1 MKRTAEFVLGL
12 IGGIF
17 GIICAFVALLIGG
30 MGAAF
35 EADGANTVIGLGWGA
50 VALSILGIVGSV
62 MVRSKAKVGGIMMT
76 VAAIGGFICIS
87 IIYLLPGVLLLIGGL
102 MGIFRKD
109 KATVSDKMSTRKSAL
124 TIFIKLV

>member
-17 GIICAFVALLIGG
+17 GILCAFIALFIGG
-30 MGAAF
+30 LGSAL

-50 VALSILGIVGSV
+50 VALSVLGIVGSV

-87 IIYLLPGVLLLIGGL
+87 AIYLLPGVLLLIGGL

-109 KATVSDKMSTRKSAL
+109 KAAVSA
-124 TIFIKLV
+124 

>member
-62 MVRSKAKVGGIMMT
+62 MVRRRYYDDCG
-76 VAAIGGFICIS
+76 CYRW
-87 IIYLLPGVLLLIGGL
+87 IYLYFYNLLI
-102 MGIFRKD
+102 
-109 KATVSDKMSTRKSAL
+109 TRR
-124 TIFIKLV
+124 IIINRWVNGHIP

>member
-17 GIICAFVALLIGG
+17 GILCAFIALFIGG
-30 MGAAF
+30 LGSAL

-87 IIYLLPGVLLLIGGL
+87 LIYLLPGILLLIGGL

-109 KATVSDKMSTRKSAL
+109 KVVVSA
-124 TIFIKLV
+124 

>member
-35 EADGANTVIGLGWGA
+35 EADRANTVIGLGWGA

-87 IIYLLPGVLLLIGGL
+87 IIYLLPGVLLLIDGL

-109 KATVSDKMSTRKSAL
+109 KATVSA
-124 TIFIKLV
+124 

>member
-17 GIICAFVALLIGG
+17 GILCAFIALFIGG
-30 MGAAF
+30 LGSAL

-50 VALSILGIVGSV
+50 VGLSVLGIVGSV

-76 VAAIGGFICIS
+76 VAAIGGFVCIS
-87 IIYLLPGVLLLIGGL
+87 AIYLLPGVLLLIGGL

-109 KATVSDKMSTRKSAL
+109 KAAVSA
-124 TIFIKLV
+124 

>member
-62 MVRSKAKVGGIMMT
+62 MVRSKAKVGGTMMT

-109 KATVSDKMSTRKSAL
+109 KATVSA
-124 TIFIKLV
+124 

>member
-35 EADGANTVIGLGWGA
+35 EADGANTIIGLGWGA
-50 VALSILGIVGSV
+50 VGLSILGIVGSV

-87 IIYLLPGVLLLIGGL
+87 LIYLLPGVLLLIGGL

-109 KATVSDKMSTRKSAL
+109 KAAVSA
-124 TIFIKLV
+124 

>member
-17 GIICAFVALLIGG
+17 GIICAFIALLIGG

-35 EADGANTVIGLGWGA
+35 EAEGANTIIGLGWGA
-50 VALSILGIVGSV
+50 VGLSILGIVGSV
-62 MVRSKAKVGGIMMT
+62 MVRNKAKVGGIMMT
-76 VAAIGGFICIS
+76 IAAIGGFICIS
-87 IIYLLPGVLLLIGGL
+87 IVYLLPGVLLLIGGL

-109 KATVSDKMSTRKSAL
+109 KVTVSA
-124 TIFIKLV
+124 

>member
-35 EADGANTVIGLGWGA
+35 EAEGANTIIGLGWGA
-50 VALSILGIVGSV
+50 VGLSILGIVGSV
-62 MVRSKAKVGGIMMT
+62 MVRGKAKAGGIMMT
-76 VAAIGGFICIS
+76 IAAIGGFICIS
-87 IIYLLPGVLLLIGGL
+87 IFFLLPGVLLLIGGL

-109 KATVSDKMSTRKSAL
+109 KAAVSA
-124 TIFIKLV
+124 

>member
-17 GIICAFVALLIGG
+17 GVICAFIALMIGG

-35 EADGANTVIGLGWGA
+35 EAEGANTIIGLGWSA
-50 VALSILGIVGSV
+50 VGLSILGIVGSV

-76 VAAIGGFICIS
+76 IAAIGGFICIS
-87 IIYLLPGVLLLIGGL
+87 IFYLLPGVLLLIGGL
-102 MGIFRKD
+102 MGIFRKN
-109 KATVSDKMSTRKSAL
+109 KATVSA
-124 TIFIKLV
+124 

>member
-17 GIICAFVALLIGG
+17 GIICAFIALLIGG

-35 EADGANTVIGLGWGA
+35 EAEGANTIIGLGWGA
-50 VALSILGIVGSV
+50 VGLSILGIVGSV
-62 MVRSKAKVGGIMMT
+62 MVRGKAKVGGIMMT
-76 VAAIGGFICIS
+76 IAAIGGFICIS
-87 IIYLLPGVLLLIGGL
+87 IFFLLPGVLLLIGGL

-109 KATVSDKMSTRKSAL
+109 KVAVSA
-124 TIFIKLV
+124 

>member
-12 IGGIF
+12 IGGIL
-17 GIICAFVALLIGG
+17 GILCAFIALFIGG
-30 MGAAF
+30 LGSAL

-50 VALSILGIVGSV
+50 VGLSVLGIVGSV

-87 IIYLLPGVLLLIGGL
+87 LIYLLPGVLLLIGGL

-109 KATVSDKMSTRKSAL
+109 KATVSA
-124 TIFIKLV
+124 

>member
-87 IIYLLPGVLLLIGGL
+87 IIYLLPGVLLLISGL

-109 KATVSDKMSTRKSAL
+109 KATVSA
-124 TIFIKLV
+124 

>member
-17 GIICAFVALLIGG
+17 GILCAFIALFIGG
-30 MGAAF
+30 LGSAL

-50 VALSILGIVGSV
+50 VGLSVLGIVGSV

-87 IIYLLPGVLLLIGGL
+87 VIYLLPGVLLLIGGL
-102 MGIFRKD
+102 MGIFRKN
-109 KATVSDKMSTRKSAL
+109 KATVSA
-124 TIFIKLV
+124 

>member
-12 IGGIF
+12 VGGIF
-17 GIICAFVALLIGG
+17 GILCAFIALFIGG
-30 MGAAF
+30 LGSAL

-109 KATVSDKMSTRKSAL
+109 KATVSA
-124 TIFIKLV
+124 

>member
-17 GIICAFVALLIGG
+17 GILCAFIALFIGG
-30 MGAAF
+30 LGSAL

-50 VALSILGIVGSV
+50 VALSVLGIVGSV

-76 VAAIGGFICIS
+76 IAAIGGFICIS
-87 IIYLLPGVLLLIGGL
+87 LIYLLPGVLLLIGGL

-109 KATVSDKMSTRKSAL
+109 KAVVSA
-124 TIFIKLV
+124 

>member
-17 GIICAFVALLIGG
+17 GILCAFIALFIGG
-30 MGAAF
+30 LGSAL

-50 VALSILGIVGSV
+50 VGLSVLGIVGSV

-109 KATVSDKMSTRKSAL
+109 KATVSA
-124 TIFIKLV
+124 

>member
-17 GIICAFVALLIGG
+17 GIICAFIALLIGG

-35 EADGANTVIGLGWGA
+35 EAEGANTIIGLGWGA
-50 VALSILGIVGSV
+50 VGLSILGIVGSV
-62 MVRSKAKVGGIMMT
+62 MVRGKAKVGGIMMT

-87 IIYLLPGVLLLIGGL
+87 IVYLLPGVLLLIGGL

-109 KATVSDKMSTRKSAL
+109 KAAVSA
-124 TIFIKLV
+124 

>member
-1 MKRTAEFVLGL
+1 MKRTVEFVLGL

-109 KATVSDKMSTRKSAL
+109 KATVSA
-124 TIFIKLV
+124 

>member
-17 GIICAFVALLIGG
+17 GIICPFVALLIGG

-62 MVRSKAKVGGIMMT
+62 MVRSKEKVGGIMMT

-109 KATVSDKMSTRKSAL
+109 KATVSA
-124 TIFIKLV
+124 

>member
-17 GIICAFVALLIGG
+17 GILCAFIALFIGG
-30 MGAAF
+30 LGSAL

-50 VALSILGIVGSV
+50 VGLSILGIVGSV
-62 MVRSKAKVGGIMMT
+62 MVRSKAKAGSIMMN

-87 IIYLLPGVLLLIGGL
+87 LIYLLPGVLLLIGGL

-109 KATVSDKMSTRKSAL
+109 KAAVSA
-124 TIFIKLV
+124 

>member
-35 EADGANTVIGLGWGA
+35 EADGANTIIGLGWGA
-50 VALSILGIVGSV
+50 VALSVLGIVGSV

-87 IIYLLPGVLLLIGGL
+87 LIYLLPGVLLLIGGL

-109 KATVSDKMSTRKSAL
+109 KATVSA
-124 TIFIKLV
+124 

>member
-102 MGIFRKD
+102 MGIFRKN
-109 KATVSDKMSTRKSAL
+109 KATVSA
-124 TIFIKLV
+124 

>member
-30 MGAAF
+30 MGAAV
-35 EADGANTVIGLGWGA
+35 EADGANTIIGLGWGA
-50 VALSILGIVGSV
+50 VALSVLGIVGSV

-87 IIYLLPGVLLLIGGL
+87 LIYLLPGVLL
-102 MGIFRKD
+102 
-109 KATVSDKMSTRKSAL
+109 
-124 TIFIKLV
+124 

>member
-17 GIICAFVALLIGG
+17 GILCAFIALFIGG
-30 MGAAF
+30 LGSAL

-50 VALSILGIVGSV
+50 VALSVLGIVGSV
-62 MVRSKAKVGGIMMT
+62 VVRSKAKVGGIMMT

-87 IIYLLPGVLLLIGGL
+87 LIYLLPGVLLLIGGL

-109 KATVSDKMSTRKSAL
+109 KVTVSA
-124 TIFIKLV
+124 

>member
-109 KATVSDKMSTRKSAL
+109 KATDRKS
-124 TIFIKLV
+124 VV